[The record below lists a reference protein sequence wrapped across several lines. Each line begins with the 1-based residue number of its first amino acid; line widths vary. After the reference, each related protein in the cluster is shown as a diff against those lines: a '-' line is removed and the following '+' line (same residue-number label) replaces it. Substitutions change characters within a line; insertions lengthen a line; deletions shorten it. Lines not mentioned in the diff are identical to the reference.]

1 VKFFA
6 TAAQGT
12 EPLLADELRELRLER
27 VKPTRGGVAFSG
39 RWEDAWRACLWSR
52 IAVRILLPLTE
63 YSCRGPEDLYAGARR
78 VDWDEHLSPKTTLA
92 VSAVGSAPGLDN
104 TMFISQ
110 KVKDA
115 AVDHLRDRF
124 GARPSVDR
132 VDPDV
137 GVFARIGGGRASLY
151 LDLSGDALHKRGY
164 RSTGARAPL
173 KETLAAALV
182 RASGWD
188 RERDFIDPMCGSGT
202 IAIEADMLA
211 RRVAPNLRRPRFG
224 FERWASFDD
233 GHRKRMQLFRE
244 QARAGE
250 VDAGPPVF
258 ASDMDPDAVKIALD
272 NVQRARAH
280 VDVARRAL
288 ADHAETTRAFVVS
301 NPPHGER
308 LRVDPALF
316 VELERVFAGS
326 RLALLIGPRTP
337 VKVPRTARVFEVSN
351 GAIPCRFV
359 IFDT

>member
-1 VKFFA
+1 VRFFA

-12 EPLLADELRELRLER
+12 ESLLADELRELRLDR
-27 VKPTRGGVAFSG
+27 VKPTRGGVAFAG

-63 YSCRGPEDLYAGARR
+63 YPCRGPEDLYAGASR
-78 VDWDEHLSPKTTLA
+78 VEWDEHLSPKTTLA

-104 TMFISQ
+104 TMFISM

-115 AVDHLRDRF
+115 IVDVLRDKF
-124 GARPSVDR
+124 GSRPSVDR

-137 GVFARIGGGRASLY
+137 GVFARVGGKRASLY

-164 RSTGARAPL
+164 RVGSARAPL

-188 RERDFIDPMCGSGT
+188 RERPLVDPLCGSGT
-202 IAIEADMLA
+202 IAIEADMFA
-211 RRVAPNLRRPRFG
+211 RRVPPNLRRKRFG

-244 QARAGE
+244 QARAQVLE
-250 VDAGPPVF
+250 NGP
-258 ASDMDPDAVKIALD
+258 AILAADIDPDAVKIAEGD
-272 NVQRARAH
+272 VGRAGAH
-280 VDVARRAL
+280 VRVERRAL
-288 ADHAETTRAFVVS
+288 ADHTEGQHAMVVS

-308 LRVDPALF
+308 LRVDASLF
-316 VELERVFAGS
+316 VELRRVFAGS

-337 VKVPRTARVFEVSN
+337 LTVPREARVFEVSN

-359 IFDT
+359 VFDA

>member
-1 VKFFA
+1 
-6 TAAQGT
+6 
-12 EPLLADELRELRLER
+12 LLADELRDLRMER
-27 VKPTRGGVAFSG
+27 VKPQRGGVGFAG

-63 YSCRGPEDLYAGARR
+63 YPCRGPEDLYAAARR
-78 VDWDEHLSPKTTLA
+78 VEWDEHLSPKTTLA

-104 TMFISQ
+104 TMFIAQ

-115 AVDHLRDRF
+115 IVDSLRDRY

-164 RSTGARAPL
+164 RSKGARAPL

-188 RERDFIDPMCGSGT
+188 RERPLVDPMCGSGT
-202 IAIEADMLA
+202 IAIEADLFA
-211 RRVAPNLRRPRFG
+211 RRVAPNLRRKRFG
-224 FERWASFDD
+224 FERWASFEA
-233 GHRKRMQLFRE
+233 GYRKRMQLLRE
-244 QARAGE
+244 QARADELSVGPE
-250 VDAGPPVF
+250 VV
-258 ASDMDPDAVKIALD
+258 ASDADADAIRIARD
-272 NVQRARAH
+272 DVERAGARVRVERRTVAQRTGSGR
-280 VDVARRAL
+280 V
-288 ADHAETTRAFVVS
+288 FVVS

-308 LRVDPALF
+308 LQVEASLF
-316 VELERVFAGS
+316 DDLARAFAGS
-326 RLALLIGPRTP
+326 RFALLVGPRTP
-337 VKVPRTARVFEVSN
+337 LRTPREARIWDVAN

-359 IFDT
+359 VYESGD

>member
-1 VKFFA
+1 MRFFA

-12 EPLLADELRELRLER
+12 EPFLADELRELRMER
-27 VKPTRGGVAFSG
+27 VKPTRGGVAFAG

-63 YSCRGPEDLYAGARR
+63 YSCRGPEDLYAGASR
-78 VDWDEHLSPKTTLA
+78 VEWDEHLSPKTTLA

-104 TMFISQ
+104 TMFISM

-115 AVDHLRDRF
+115 IVDVLRDKF

-151 LDLSGDALHKRGY
+151 LDFSGDALHKRGY
-164 RSTGARAPL
+164 RASSARAPL

-188 RERDFIDPMCGSGT
+188 RERPLVDPMCGSAT
-202 IAIEADMLA
+202 IAVEADMLA
-211 RRVAPNLRRPRFG
+211 RRVAPNLRRKHFG

-244 QARAGE
+244 QALAGE
-250 VDAGPPVF
+250 VAEGPTIF
-258 ASDMDPDAVKIALD
+258 ASDIDPDAVKLATD
-272 NVQRARAH
+272 VVERARAH
-280 VDVARRAL
+280 VRVKRCAL
-288 ADHAETTRAFVVS
+288 ADHTETRGAFVVS

-308 LRVDPALF
+308 LRVDASLF

-326 RLALLIGPRTP
+326 RLALLIGPKTP
-337 VKVPRTARVFEVSN
+337 LKVPREARVFEVSN

-359 IFDT
+359 IFDV